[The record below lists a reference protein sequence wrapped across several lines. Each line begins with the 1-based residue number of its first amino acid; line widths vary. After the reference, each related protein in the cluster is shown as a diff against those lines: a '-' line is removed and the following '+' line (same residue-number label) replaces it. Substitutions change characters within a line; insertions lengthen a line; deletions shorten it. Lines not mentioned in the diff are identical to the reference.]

1 MLIEFEISDN
11 YENYI
16 LKYLDAIKNKND
28 DKYHILTHKN
38 SKFLFYNFNN
48 FLNRIIQKP
57 KLIRHTNISDDDF
70 TLENIQQKNWLYFV
84 ERQFTVFQDENTFN
98 FSTKSILKKIT

>member
-16 LKYLDAIKNKND
+16 LEYLDAIKNKND
-28 DKYHILTHKN
+28 DKYDILTHKN

-48 FLNRIIQKP
+48 FLNRIGQKP

-70 TLENIQQKNWLYFV
+70 TLENIQQKNWLYFF
-84 ERQFTVFQDENTFN
+84 ERLLTVFQDENTFN
-98 FSTKSILKKIT
+98 FSTKSILKKIK